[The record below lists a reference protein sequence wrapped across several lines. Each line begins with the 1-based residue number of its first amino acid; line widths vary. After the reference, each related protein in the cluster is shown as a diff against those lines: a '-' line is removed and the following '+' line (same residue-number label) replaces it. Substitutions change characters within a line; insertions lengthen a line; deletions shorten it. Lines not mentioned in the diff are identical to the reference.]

1 MYELIQAGENTF
13 YMDCPSKV
21 GFYRTGENTVVLIDS
36 GSDEGAARKVRQIL
50 DRENWTA
57 EKILVTHSHA
67 DHIGGNAFLQ
77 KRTGCEIYAKGMER
91 SVCTDSL
98 FEPVSLY
105 GGMPPRSARSKFFM
119 AQTSTVGEL
128 TDECL
133 PEGMKVISLPG
144 HSYDMCGFETPDGAV
159 FLADALSSKETLDK
173 YGVVVIFDV
182 EAYLATL
189 EKIKTLEG
197 NIFIP
202 SHVAA
207 SGDMKELA
215 QYNIDQTMKIAE
227 CITEI
232 CTEPTI
238 PDAVT
243 AKLAERFGI
252 TLDMNQYLLVGS
264 TVRSYIS
271 WLQEKN
277 GLEAVFENGML
288 LWRRV

>member
-50 DRENWTA
+50 ERENWTA

-77 KRTGCEIYAKGMER
+77 KRTGCRIYAKGMER
-91 SVCTDSL
+91 AVCLDPL

-105 GGMPPRSARSKFFM
+105 GGMPPKSARGKFFM
-119 AQTSTVGEL
+119 AQPSVTEEL
-128 TDECL
+128 TSECL
-133 PEGMKVISLPG
+133 PEGMKVIDLPG
-144 HSYDMCGFETPDGAV
+144 HCYEMCGFETPDGAV

-173 YGVVVIFDV
+173 YGIVVIFDV
-182 EAYLATL
+182 GTYLDTL
-189 EKIKTLEG
+189 EKIKTLDG
-197 NIFIP
+197 KIFIP
-202 SHVAA
+202 SHVTAA
-207 SGDMKELA
+207 EDMKDLA
-215 QYNIDQTMKIAE
+215 QYNIDATMKIAE
-227 CITEI
+227 SILSVCA
-232 CTEPTI
+232 EPMI

-243 AKLAERFGI
+243 AKLAEMCGI

-277 GLEAVFENGML
+277 ELEGIFENGML
-288 LWRRV
+288 YWRRA